1 MILDTSYLLALGEGD
16 PAAFDRGVELAE
28 SGDVQW
34 LPVPVI
40 QELEYGVAFAGS
52 EAERRRARNVCR
64 LYPTVDV
71 TEEIARR
78 AGELLAR
85 ADLDYGGEVG
95 AAGVD
100 SIDPQVAAVADLL
113 DDSVL
118 TENVR
123 DFERLGVPVESF

>member
-34 LPVPVI
+34 LPVPVV
-40 QELEYGVAFAGS
+40 QELAYGLAYTGS
-52 EAERRRARNVCR
+52 EEERRRARNVCR

-71 TEEIARR
+71 TEATARR
-78 AGELLAR
+78 AGALLAR
-85 ADLDYGGEVG
+85 ADLDHGGEVG

-113 DDSVL
+113 DDAVL
-118 TENVR
+118 TGNVR
-123 DFERLGVPVESF
+123 DFERLGVPVEPF